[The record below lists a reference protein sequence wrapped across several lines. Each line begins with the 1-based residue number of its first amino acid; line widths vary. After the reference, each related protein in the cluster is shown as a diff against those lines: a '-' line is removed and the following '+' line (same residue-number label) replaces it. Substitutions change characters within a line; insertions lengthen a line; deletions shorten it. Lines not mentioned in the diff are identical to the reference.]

1 MAGPGYSF
9 HPLKP
14 LLQVLV
20 QLVPAID
27 VTTRFA
33 LHFIRPL

>member
-1 MAGPGYSF
+1 MAGPGFSF

-14 LLQVLV
+14 LLHVSV
-20 QLVPAID
+20 QLAPAID